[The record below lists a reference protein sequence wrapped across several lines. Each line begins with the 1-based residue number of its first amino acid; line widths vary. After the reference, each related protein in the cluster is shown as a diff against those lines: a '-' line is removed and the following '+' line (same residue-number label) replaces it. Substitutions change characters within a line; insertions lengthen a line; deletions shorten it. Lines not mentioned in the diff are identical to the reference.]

1 MNLHLPSPPAT
12 RQVHLWSLREDVHVE
27 DDSASDSLVLH
38 TRWGDVRVWRP
49 GGSVREALRRMS
61 LGPISLE
68 NVVDGLPGQSPK
80 AGGAATAGRGGAG
93 AGRRGLEL
101 ARLQVL
107 LGNISAV
114 VVRSLALEDAQQ
126 PLLSVVPMA
135 LEAAFHPR
143 PLPEEA
149 PVRLSRFATL
159 RTDGDT
165 LVLESPLSL
174 HRVVFPRPEGAWVV
188 SALGRGTTA
197 EAVARTVPLRRSVI
211 EDVLSHLWAAGML
224 VVGDKAV
231 GEADHGF
238 SEDTDP
244 ALATWSHHELLFHS
258 RSRLGRH
265 DSDFGATYRH
275 LGKIVP
281 EPATKPLPPGTSILL
296 HRPDLASTAAADPP
310 LTAVMEARRSVRA
323 YGKGPLLARQLGELL
338 YRVARVRSV
347 SSTGPSPT
355 AHEISDRPYPS
366 VGAAYE
372 LEFYVTVG
380 DCAGIPRGVH
390 YYDPE
395 GHSLIMVNDSDHAV
409 REMLSGAHVS
419 ADTAQPPPVLLTI
432 TARFRRLSWQ
442 YSGLP
447 YSLAL
452 KHVGVV
458 QQALYLVA
466 TAMDLAPCAL
476 ASGDSELA
484 ARVIGLDWRVESSVG
499 EFVIG
504 PAPET
509 YPEGAGNSG
518 RTSSQVTPPAGTTRT
533 MASVPLRPLGDV

>member
-1 MNLHLPSPPAT
+1 MNLRMPSPPT
-12 RQVHLWSLREDVHVE
+12 VSQVHLWSLREDMYVE
-27 DDSASDSLVLH
+27 ADGTTDSVVLH
-38 TRWGDVRVWRP
+38 TRWGDIRVWRP
-49 GGSVREALRRMS
+49 GRTVREALRRMS

-68 NVVDGLPGQSPK
+68 NVVDGLPEEPGSGPS
-80 AGGAATAGRGGAG
+80 G
-93 AGRRGLEL
+93 AGRRRVEL

-107 LGNISAV
+107 LDSLSSV

-126 PLLSVVPMA
+126 PLLSVIPMA
-135 LEAAFHPR
+135 PEASFRPR
-143 PLPEEA
+143 PVPDGA
-149 PVRLSRFATL
+149 PVRLSRFAVM

-197 EAVARTVPLRRSVI
+197 KAVAETLPLQLPVI
-211 EDVLSHLWAAGML
+211 EDVLSHLGAAGML
-224 VVGDKAV
+224 VVGEPGA
-231 GEADHGF
+231 GEGDHRF
-238 SEDTDP
+238 PEDTDP

-265 DSDFGATYRH
+265 DGDFGATYRH
-275 LGKIVP
+275 VGSIRP
-281 EPATKPLPPGTSILL
+281 EPAVKPLPPGTGLRL
-296 HRPDLASTAAADPP
+296 HRPDLTSTAAADPP
-310 LTAVMEARRSVRA
+310 LTTVIESRRSVRG
-323 YGKGPLLARQLGELL
+323 YGRRPLNARQLGELL
-338 YRVARVRSV
+338 YRVARVRST
-347 SSTGPSPT
+347 STAGAARN

-372 LEFYVTVG
+372 LEFYLTVG

-390 YYDPE
+390 YYDPG
-395 GHSLIMVNDSDHAV
+395 GHSLIMVNDADHAV
-409 REMLSGAHVS
+409 REMLDGARIA
-419 ADTAQPPPVLLTI
+419 ADTAAPPPVLITI

-458 QQALYLVA
+458 QQTLYLVA
-466 TAMDLAPCAL
+466 TAMGLAPCAL

-504 PAPET
+504 PPPET
-509 YPEGAGNSG
+509 SPDTGDN
-518 RTSSQVTPPAGTTRT
+518 TGTTPARVPRSGTAART
-533 MASVPLRPLGDV
+533 MAGVPLQPLGDV